1 MKNSKG
7 LRLLCLI
14 VFALGCSSISVTTD
28 FDNKVDFTRLSTY
41 SWLPNPETPSEGI
54 QAELAQ
60 NTLIEGRVK
69 NAVDAKL
76 ASKGIRKTTQDP
88 DMLVAFHTGVQ
99 DKVDVRS
106 WGYGYGGYW
115 GYGGTGVTT
124 VNYQEGTLILD
135 FIDPKT
141 KELMWRGVGKKVL
154 SEKTTPEKS
163 EKTIREAVEKILEK
177 YPPS

>member
-1 MKNSKG
+1 MKGTKG

-28 FDNKVDFTRLSTY
+28 FDEKVDFTRLSTY
-41 SWLPNPETPSEGI
+41 SWMSAPEQPAADI
-54 QAELAQ
+54 QKELAS

-69 NAVDAKL
+69 RAVDEHL
-76 ASKGIRKTTQDP
+76 AAKGIRKTTHDP
-88 DMLVAFHTGVQ
+88 DILVTFHTGVQ
-99 DKVDVRS
+99 DKVNVQS
-106 WGYGYGGYW
+106 WGYGYGW
-115 GYGGTGVTT
+115 GWGPGGANVSTIH
-124 VNYQEGTLILD
+124 YQEGTLILD

-141 KELMWRGVGKKVL
+141 NKLMWRGAGKKVI

-163 EKTIREAVEKILEK
+163 EKEIKEAVKKILEK